1 MKKVIFSMMML
12 AAYATTAQDLAVK
25 IPKDA
30 FAVVSV
36 KGAGIFD
43 LLTID
48 EFNQSLLGKKILKE
62 AGDHK
67 HKYKSVEDFGVNV
80 KSTGYYYYKTTDSIN
95 YHCVLLPLNDAAK
108 FEAIFNSYER
118 DKIEARGDYKRL
130 YTDGDRTLI
139 QWNKQSAMI
148 VTGDLNDDF
157 IEHDTVRAQRY
168 GLKKV
173 NYRDYYNDN
182 MSYDDQS
189 ETVVETVAAPSYY
202 DDNVDTAYAVV
213 EAYKVAEEDY
223 PTKEEIP
230 YDAPPPPVV
239 EEASDLYEVPP
250 PPPPSMYDEDAA
262 VVGISPSEDYDVA
275 EGVKEA
281 ESYDVVEVPQSTYTV
296 AVEPPPSYYNNS
308 AYEKAYEEQRT
319 IKKKLEA
326 DWTYDFAVAAFN
338 KADATNS
345 ILENADYQQTQ
356 AKDAVASF
364 YMSRV
369 GDIYNAI
376 LPYYSYRYFGLGKMM
391 DGYGSLSANLFA
403 DKEQIRIT
411 SDLKLDDA
419 KMAAYKR
426 MYAHKPNKKFAK
438 YINSDKMIGF
448 ASYSLDTKAYLEEL
462 PNMLKDGYGS
472 YLGMYGDE
480 MGMGAELL
488 SLLLDEAAVAKVI
501 KGDALFILNDI
512 GPKEYSYTTYTYDDD
527 YERKEVVKTK
537 TETLPDFMLMFSS
550 DDMSLLE
557 RFLKYGVRKEA
568 IILKNGIYTLDS
580 KKMRDFPLGL
590 HVTMR
595 DGIVFCGTSYRDI
608 QQISTGTYQ
617 GNISKQDKKML
628 LKNNMSMLINPKN
641 MIGKITEKEFGSS
654 REVREFNN
662 LLAKTDVMYARSTG
676 IKNNKISGE
685 MVALVPANQENGV
698 KYFLALIEQA
708 AKID

>member
-12 AAYATTAQDLAVK
+12 AAYATSAQDLAMK

-223 PTKEEIP
+223 PTLEEIP
-230 YDAPPPPVV
+230 ADAPPPPVV
-239 EEASDLYEVPP
+239 REVYEVPP
-250 PPPPSMYDEDAA
+250 PPPPSLYDEDAA
-262 VVGISPSEDYDVA
+262 VVGISTEDYDVT
-275 EGVKEA
+275 EGVKDAAVYPVLEA
-281 ESYDVVEVPQSTYTV
+281 PQSTYTV
-296 AVEPPPSYYNNS
+296 AAEPPPSYYNNS

-338 KADATNS
+338 KVDATNS

-391 DGYGSLSANLFA
+391 DGYGSLNANLFV

-488 SLLLDEAAVAKVI
+488 SLLLDEAAVAKVV